1 MTSLLILNGAREFQ
15 ATNQKRFNLV
25 MVWRSPFKNL
35 HVEMLERLLF
45 RDFYFATF
53 ISRLLFRD
61 SYFATLIRFFRDL
74 PACIHNSM

>member
-15 ATNQKRFNLV
+15 ATNEKRFNLF

-35 HVEMLERLLF
+35 ELLSPMP
-45 RDFYFATF
+45 RATF

-61 SYFATLIRFFRDL
+61 SYTLF
-74 PACIHNSM
+74 S